1 MTINNKYEILLDS
14 LKSIEKQTE
23 ILQNKS
29 ILNMD
34 NNDIL
39 IQNNDLKIQVEF
51 YKNQLDD
58 LNKALKLALVKLQEL
73 EKIIE

>member
-14 LKSIEKQTE
+14 LKSIEKQTD
-23 ILQNKS
+23 ILQNNS

-39 IQNNDLKIQVEF
+39 IQNNDLKAQVEF
-51 YKNQLDD
+51 YKNQLEE
-58 LNKALKLALVKLQEL
+58 LKKALKLALVKLQEL